1 MYKQRKNPMEIVV
14 THNNTDF
21 DALASQFAV
30 TKLYPGTKLV
40 LNQPI
45 VGGVRE
51 YLSLNRSS
59 LPLIDSKYLDLSQVT
74 GIYVVDCQHLDRL
87 PETISKF
94 ILSHL
99 KKKSKSLKITVFD
112 HHRVDPGGLLQHAS
126 EESVVAKVGSATS
139 ILVDRIR
146 QAKMPLNQF
155 EATLLA
161 LGIHEDTGSLTFSGT
176 SEMDAQSLAYLM
188 TFGVDLNQINAFIKP
203 KWSDEQSALLN
214 ELMTNCIVKEIH
226 GTKIV
231 MALSRCDR
239 YLDGVAH
246 MARTL
251 MDVHSAD
258 AAFCVVH
265 MKDRVHIVSRSD
277 SRCLDVS
284 ELMELFDG
292 GGHPGAAS
300 AVVKNGKI
308 DAIISRLQSLLPE
321 RIKEQPTAQTLMS
334 SPVRTVRPSLRME
347 EAHRLML
354 RLGQDGLVV
363 CEGED
368 VVGIVSRR
376 DIDQAMHHRLGHAPV
391 QGFMSRPVISV
402 APQASL
408 DEIQQLMVLED
419 VGRLPVMEKS
429 GKLLGLVTR
438 QNVLEAVYGRV
449 ANSKNIFVND
459 PIYGEVSESAGE
471 FLPRS
476 ASKSD
481 PERAKKQKHFRKR
494 FDSISPSLLE
504 LFASIGK
511 EAAELDMV
519 AYVVGG
525 FVRDTILG
533 VEPSKEEKFDLD
545 FVIEGSAIKLAKHL
559 VQKYPDKFELLVSH
573 ERFQTASLSS
583 PFSFIKEIDL
593 STARTEYY
601 EFPAALPVV
610 EASSLS
616 QDIYRRDFTI
626 NSLAV
631 CLHPDKLRFGELIDL
646 YNGFEDLQKKLIRIL
661 HPFSFIEDPTRI
673 VRAARFAARLGFHLE
688 PKTKYRACR
697 GISVGLFNGLGGV
710 RIKEEIRHIL
720 ESDKRLDSLSLLEN
734 LGGGLRFLDEKLKYG
749 HKSRIHIRRAERLLD
764 RYEVKEPWVVY
775 LGLLLV
781 RLPKTRLK
789 EALDRLQ
796 MSNHQKEIILKA
808 KSIELSL
815 GHKSKTFKRSQI
827 YRLFKDQAD
836 ETLAIVGC
844 LAAPGTKVR
853 RMVLL
858 YLNELSQTDLL
869 IDGSYLLDMGVPRGP
884 LVGEILC
891 EALNAKLD
899 KLISSKEDEINFVK
913 NRLSGTGAGL
923 NDKH

>member
-1 MYKQRKNPMEIVV
+1 MEIVV

-45 VGGVRE
+45 VGSVRE

-59 LPLIDSKYLDLSQVT
+59 LPAIDPKYLDLSQVT
-74 GIYVVDCQHLDRL
+74 AIYIVDCQHLDRL
-87 PETISKF
+87 PEPISKF
-94 ILSHL
+94 IQHQIEN
-99 KKKSKSLKITVFD
+99 KSRAIKITVFD
-112 HHRVDPGGLLQHAS
+112 HHRLDPGGLLQYSS
-126 EESVVAKVGSATS
+126 EDSVVAKVGSATS

-146 QAKMPLNQF
+146 QAKMQLNQF

-188 TFGVDLNQINAFIKP
+188 TFGVDLNQINSFIKP

-214 ELMTNCIVKEIH
+214 DLMANCTILDIH

-231 MALSRCDR
+231 IASSRTER
-239 YLDGVAH
+239 YLDNVAH

-258 AAFCVVH
+258 ACFCVVH

-277 SRCLDVS
+277 SRSLDVS
-284 ELMELFDG
+284 ELMELFNG

-300 AVVKNGKI
+300 AVVKNGKVH
-308 DAIISRLQSLLPE
+308 DVLHRLQALLPQ
-321 RIKEQPTAQTLMS
+321 RIKEQPTALTLMS
-334 SPVRTVRPSLRME
+334 SPVRIIRPSLRME

-363 CEGED
+363 CEGEE

-376 DIDQAMHHRLGHAPV
+376 DIDQAMHHKLGHAPV

-402 APQASL
+402 LPQASL
-408 DEIQQLMVLED
+408 DEIQQIMVLED
-419 VGRLPVMEKS
+419 VGRLPVMNSE
-429 GKLLGLVTR
+429 GLLLGLVSR

-449 ANSKNIFVND
+449 ARRSTND
-459 PIYGEVSESAGE
+459 PIYGEEKENTGE
-471 FLPRS
+471 FLPQKVGTLS
-476 ASKSD
+476 
-481 PERAKKQKHFRKR
+481 EVIKKQKYFKKR
-494 FDSISPSLLE
+494 FDCIDADLLSLLGT
-504 LFASIGK
+504 IGK
-511 EAAELDMV
+511 EAAELNMV

-525 FVRDTILG
+525 FVRDTILDI
-533 VEPSKEEKFDLD
+533 EPVPGTKFDLD
-545 FVIEGSAIKLAKHL
+545 FVVEGSAILLAKHL
-559 VQKYPDKFELLVSH
+559 VQKYPDLFELLVSH

-583 PFSFIKEIDL
+583 PLSFVKEIDL

-631 CLHPDKLRFGELIDL
+631 CLHPDPNRFGEMIDL

-673 VRAARFAARLGFHLE
+673 VRAARFAARLGFHFE
-688 PKTKYRACR
+688 AKTRYRACR

-710 RIKEEIRHIL
+710 RLKEEIRHIL
-720 ESDKRLDSLSLLEN
+720 ESEKRLDALGMLEN
-734 LGGGLRFLDEKLKYG
+734 LGGGLRFLDEKVKYG
-749 HKSRIHIRRAERLLD
+749 HKSKIYIRRAERLLT
-764 RYEVKEPWVVY
+764 RYEVKDPWVVY
-775 LGLLLV
+775 LGLLLA

-796 MSNHQKEIILKA
+796 MSNHHKEIILKA

-815 GHKSKTFKRSQI
+815 GHKSKTLKRSEI

-858 YLNELSQTDLL
+858 YLNELSQTDLI
-869 IDGSYLLDMGVPRGP
+869 IDGSILLNMGVPRGP
-884 LVGEILC
+884 MIGEILSD
-891 EALNAKLD
+891 ALNAKLD
-899 KLISSKEDEINFVK
+899 RLISSKEDEINFVK
-913 NRLSGTGAGL
+913 SRWSGSGAVS